1 MRELSGNLIL
11 RWICGTECGCGALGS
26 LDELAEPEAAGQPE
40 RSAGAAV
47 DPRDGTRVQANAS
60 HKRVVPIEV
69 FLMPHADKKRIR
81 SLDQDAGKPSVAFH
95 GEWRSN
101 QTQVPTTDP
110 DAKLANKGNG
120 TAAMVGY
127 TVNGSCRRGRKP
139 GEGGTH
145 D

>member
-1 MRELSGNLIL
+1 MQEL
-11 RWICGTECGCGALGS
+11 RF
-26 LDELAEPEAAGQPE
+26 DETVTRAIKQKLV
-40 RSAGAAV
+40 SAHT
-47 DPRDGTRVQANAS
+47 PLDGTRVQANAS